1 VAIGRPKS
9 CILTE
14 VSRDRA
20 SDHDPLV
27 GTKLGGYLIEKRLG
41 AGATG
46 VVYQATPTDGGRP
59 LAIKV
64 LNDNLGH
71 ISALKRRFE
80 REARALAKLKHPHVV
95 HITDFGV
102 DHDITFIAMELLIG
116 ETLEDVLQRA
126 PIDPLRAV
134 GVALQTMRGV
144 AFAHQNGIV
153 HRDLKP
159 ANIFLRQVAGGIDVV
174 KVLDFGL
181 AKFLEVDELSQD
193 ATLTRKGRIVG
204 TPAYMA
210 PEQITGVS
218 LDVRADVYAA
228 GVVLYEMLADQ
239 RPFSYERRS
248 QLLRAHLFEP
258 VPRIERIRPGLYVH
272 PDLEKLILR
281 ALEKDPARRF
291 TDGADMLRALEAL
304 PAEPASFHEQRRDAV
319 RSRTGSSSAVVISEA
334 ERVAVT
340 TGMDHDDRLH
350 VHGDR
355 AGGARLRAHQRA
367 ARFHHPGHA
376 QRPVASQR
384 ARARRPRVGGHHV
397 QPSPPRQA
405 APAQEEAHQSASQ
418 LALGGGR
425 GIAHR
430 LCWHLLVDP
439 GARRDPPLNRDQPH
453 APLARHLRR

>member
-1 VAIGRPKS
+1 MYRGR
-9 CILTE
+9 
-14 VSRDRA
+14 VSRDRV
-20 SDHDPLV
+20 SDHDSLV
-27 GTKLGGYLIEKRLG
+27 GTVLGGYLIERRLG

-46 VVYQATPTDGGRP
+46 VVYQASPSDGSRP
-59 LAIKV
+59 VAVKV

-95 HITDFGV
+95 HISDFGV
-102 DHDITFIAMELLIG
+102 DNDVTFIAMEMLVG

-134 GVALQTMRGV
+134 GVSLQTMRGV
-144 AFAHQNGIV
+144 AFAHENGIV

-181 AKFLEVDELSQD
+181 AKFMEVDELSQD

-228 GVVLYEMLADQ
+228 GVLLYEMLADQ

-258 VPRIERIRPGLYVH
+258 VPRIERVRPGLYVH
-272 PDLEKLILR
+272 PELERLILR

-291 TDGADMLRALEAL
+291 ANGGEMLHALEAL
-304 PAEPASFHEQRRDAV
+304 PPEPCSFQEQRRDAT
-319 RSRTGSSSAVVISEA
+319 RSRTGSSSAVVISA
-334 ERVAVT
+334 EERLAVT
-340 TGMDHDDRLH
+340 TGVDLDTGSMSMETVQVALDSGSKSNVRRPAAIPATES
-350 VHGDR
+350 GE
-355 AGGARLRAHQRA
+355 ARLSERARGGRVSA
-367 ARFHHPGHA
+367 GTTSSHP
-376 QRPVASQR
+376 RPGKRMRRKKRRTKGPPVWLWAVAVASVV
-384 ARARRPRVGGHHV
+384 ASGAIYLWTVLHGGTL
-397 QPSPPRQA
+397 P
-405 APAQEEAHQSASQ
+405 
-418 LALGGGR
+418 
-425 GIAHR
+425 
-430 LCWHLLVDP
+430 
-439 GARRDPPLNRDQPH
+439 
-453 APLARHLRR
+453 

>member
-1 VAIGRPKS
+1 M
-9 CILTE
+9 
-14 VSRDRA
+14 
-20 SDHDPLV
+20 SDHDSLV
-27 GTKLGGYLIEKRLG
+27 GTELGGYLVERRLG

-46 VVYQATPTDGGRP
+46 VVYQATPPDGGRP
-59 LAIKV
+59 VAIKV

-95 HITDFGV
+95 HISDFGV
-102 DHDITFIAMELLIG
+102 DNDVTFIAMEMLVG

-144 AFAHQNGIV
+144 AFAHENGIV

-181 AKFLEVDELSQD
+181 AKFLEVDELSQE

-258 VPRIERIRPGLYVH
+258 VPRIERVRPGLYVH
-272 PDLEKLILR
+272 PDLERLILR

-291 TDGADMLRALEAL
+291 LDGAEMLRALEAL
-304 PAEPASFHEQRRDAV
+304 PAEPASFQEQRRDAV
-319 RSRTGSSSAVVISEA
+319 RSRTGSSSAVVISAEERLAVTSGIGDTGSMSMETVHVALDSSPNAPARRSAKIPDTLSGEA
-334 ERVAVT
+334 RLSERARSGRVSAGTTSSHPRPGKRHMRKKRRVKGPPSWLWVVAVASLLASGAVYWWT
-340 TGMDHDDRLH
+340 QLR
-350 VHGDR
+350 
-355 AGGARLRAHQRA
+355 GGTL
-367 ARFHHPGHA
+367 P
-376 QRPVASQR
+376 
-384 ARARRPRVGGHHV
+384 
-397 QPSPPRQA
+397 
-405 APAQEEAHQSASQ
+405 
-418 LALGGGR
+418 
-425 GIAHR
+425 
-430 LCWHLLVDP
+430 
-439 GARRDPPLNRDQPH
+439 
-453 APLARHLRR
+453 

>member
-1 VAIGRPKS
+1 MLKW
-9 CILTE
+9 CIVRT
-14 VSRDRA
+14 VSRDRV

-46 VVYQATPTDGGRP
+46 VVYQATPSDGGRP
-59 LAIKV
+59 LAVKV

-291 TDGADMLRALEAL
+291 TDGGDMLRALEAL

-340 TGMDHDDRLH
+340 TGMDDTGSMSMETVQVALDSAPTSARRSSTIPDTPSGLSRHSE
-350 VHGDR
+350 R
-355 AGGARLRAHQRA
+355 ARGGRVSAGTTSSHPRPGKLRQRKKKRTKA
-367 ARFHHPGHA
+367 PPSWLWAVA
-376 QRPVASQR
+376 VASLTVSAAIYWWTQVR
-384 ARARRPRVGGHHV
+384 GGTL
-397 QPSPPRQA
+397 P
-405 APAQEEAHQSASQ
+405 
-418 LALGGGR
+418 
-425 GIAHR
+425 
-430 LCWHLLVDP
+430 
-439 GARRDPPLNRDQPH
+439 
-453 APLARHLRR
+453 

>member
-1 VAIGRPKS
+1 M
-9 CILTE
+9 
-14 VSRDRA
+14 
-20 SDHDPLV
+20 

-218 LDVRADVYAA
+218 LDVRAPTSTRRAWCSTRCSPTSAPSPTSAA
-228 GVVLYEMLADQ
+228 RSCCAPTCSSPCRASSAFAPGSTCTRISRSSSCARSRKTRRAASPMAATCCA
-239 RPFSYERRS
+239 PSKHCPPSPRRS
-248 QLLRAHLFEP
+248 
-258 VPRIERIRPGLYVH
+258 
-272 PDLEKLILR
+272 
-281 ALEKDPARRF
+281 
-291 TDGADMLRALEAL
+291 T
-304 PAEPASFHEQRRDAV
+304 
-319 RSRTGSSSAVVISEA
+319 SSAA
-334 ERVAVT
+334 TRCA
-340 TGMDHDDRLH
+340 H
-350 VHGDR
+350 
-355 AGGARLRAHQRA
+355 AR
-367 ARFHHPGHA
+367 G
-376 QRPVASQR
+376 
-384 ARARRPRVGGHHV
+384 RPRRWSSAR
-397 QPSPPRQA
+397 PSAWRSPRAWTTPAPCPWRPCKWRSTPRPPA
-405 APAQEEAHQSASQ
+405 
-418 LALGGGR
+418 
-425 GIAHR
+425 
-430 LCWHLLVDP
+430 P
-439 GARRDPPLNRDQPH
+439 GARPPSRTRSAACRATASARAAAACRRAPRPAIPAPASCASARRSAPKRLPVGSGRWPWHRSPSLLPSTGGPRCAAGPFPNRDQPH

>member
-1 VAIGRPKS
+1 
-9 CILTE
+9 
-14 VSRDRA
+14 
-20 SDHDPLV
+20 V

-46 VVYQATPTDGGRP
+46 VVYQATPADGGRP

-95 HITDFGV
+95 HISDFGV
-102 DHDITFIAMELLIG
+102 DHDVTFIAMEMLIG

-272 PDLEKLILR
+272 PDLEKVIMR

-291 TDGADMLRALEAL
+291 ADGADLLRALEAL

-340 TGMDHDDRLH
+340 TGMDHDDTGSMSMETVQVALDSAHTSPRRQNIPDTLSGLTRSRNSDRPRGGRVSAGTTSSH
-350 VHGDR
+350 PRPGKLRQRKKRRGR
-355 AGGARLRAHQRA
+355 AGPPNWLWA
-367 ARFHHPGHA
+367 
-376 QRPVASQR
+376 VAL
-384 ARARRPRVGGHHV
+384 
-397 QPSPPRQA
+397 
-405 APAQEEAHQSASQ
+405 ASL
-418 LALGGGR
+418 LASGVIYWWTTTAGGGT
-425 GIAHR
+425 
-430 LCWHLLVDP
+430 LP
-439 GARRDPPLNRDQPH
+439 
-453 APLARHLRR
+453 

>member
-1 VAIGRPKS
+1 M
-9 CILTE
+9 
-14 VSRDRA
+14 SRDRV
-20 SDHDPLV
+20 SDHDSLV
-27 GTKLGGYLIEKRLG
+27 GTKLGGYSIEKRLG

-46 VVYQATPTDGGRP
+46 VVYQATPPGGGRP
-59 LAIKV
+59 VAIKV

-95 HITDFGV
+95 HISDYGV
-102 DHDITFIAMELLIG
+102 DNDVTFIAMELLVG

-134 GVALQTMRGV
+134 GVTLQTMRGV
-144 AFAHQNGIV
+144 AFAHENGIV

-258 VPRIERIRPGLYVH
+258 VPRIERIRPGLWVH
-272 PDLEKLILR
+272 QDLERLILR
-281 ALEKDPARRF
+281 ALEKDPARRYA
-291 TDGADMLRALEAL
+291 DGGEMLQALQAL
-304 PAEPASFHEQRRDAV
+304 PPEPCSFQEQRRDGV
-319 RSRTGSSSAVVISEA
+319 RSRTGSSSAVVISA
-334 ERVAVT
+334 EERLAVT
-340 TGMDHDDRLH
+340 TGIDDTGSMSMETVQVALDSAPHSGAGRRPAAIPDTIS
-350 VHGDR
+350 GDTPLSER
-355 AGGARLRAHQRA
+355 PRGARVSAGTTSS
-367 ARFHHPGHA
+367 HP
-376 QRPVASQR
+376 RPGMRKRRKKRKVKGPPSWLWAVAVAS
-384 ARARRPRVGGHHV
+384 VLVSGGIYWWT
-397 QPSPPRQA
+397 
-405 APAQEEAHQSASQ
+405 Q
-418 LALGGGR
+418 LRGGT
-425 GIAHR
+425 
-430 LCWHLLVDP
+430 LP
-439 GARRDPPLNRDQPH
+439 
-453 APLARHLRR
+453 